1 MKIVD
6 NRKKLEYDIKT
17 GDLII
22 TSEDTYLVAR
32 KDFEEEF
39 CLISLDIGNVTIM
52 CTDDYDSFDNIEK
65 LIGFIEGNCGE
76 KIREVIH
83 KEKIKLVIE

>member
-6 NRKKLEYDIKT
+6 NREKLEYDIKT

-32 KDFEEEF
+32 NFEGEF
-39 CLISLDIGNVTIM
+39 YLISLEIGNVTIM

-76 KIREVIH
+76 EIKEVIP